1 MNTYDQIITQ
11 ELPGYVMDEAS
22 RVFVRP
28 GSQGIGYRD
37 GGEDALL
44 QIIQSVNDRST
55 LSSELVKHM
64 KDWPSEYHF
73 SRKRHLLLRPFE
85 IKRGDR
91 VLELG
96 SGCGSITRY
105 LAEIGAEVTAV
116 EGELARAAVAAKRCE
131 GFDNVR
137 FVTDNFLSLDL
148 TEKFD
153 WVLMIGVLEYSQ
165 KYATSQDRPRE
176 YLDIAHRHMK
186 PNGTLVIAI
195 ENKLGLK
202 YLNGAGED
210 HNGKR
215 FYGPQ
220 DLYGDN
226 DITTW
231 GRTELQD
238 MLTAAGFSQNKFFAA
253 FPDYKLPKII
263 LSEDIDQNRNFRA
276 EELLHYSKSLDY
288 RGKNERIFDESLVM
302 SSLRK
307 NGMMIDMANSFLI
320 ACRLDEIQDGFD
332 TNVLAHYFSVDRQPH
347 LCTHTR
353 FLNGV
358 NGQITVI
365 KKPLLTNSNI
375 STSQIFVTTEEGELL
390 QLTQF
395 EEKAASNYHSGR
407 LMGLNI
413 TKALKKG
420 DTESLK
426 LLLQTWAAFLIHSF
440 EITCRRSG
448 MRLTMQDLA
457 GRDLSSVMIEGA
469 AIDCGPQNI
478 IMGDHIHAFDLEW
491 QSDKPV
497 PLVWVLNRNAKHIV
511 RQRHSSKPMIQVT
524 DIVGFIADMLDM
536 TATTEDLAEA
546 DHLERQ
552 FQQGVALVEP
562 SNLTA
567 LTDAFD
573 QP

>member
-1 MNTYDQIITQ
+1 MNTSELTTAA
-11 ELPGYVMDEAS
+11 ELPGYVMDDAS
-22 RVFVRP
+22 GVFVRP

-44 QIIQSVNDRST
+44 KIIQSVSDRST
-55 LSSELVKHM
+55 LSSELVRHM
-64 KDWPSEYHF
+64 NDWPSEYHF
-73 SRKRHLLLRPFE
+73 SRKRHLVLRPFE

-96 SGCGSITRY
+96 SGCGSITRH

-137 FVTDNFLSLDL
+137 FVADNFLALDL
-148 TEKFD
+148 PEKFD
-153 WVLMIGVLEYSQ
+153 WVLMIGVFEYSQ
-165 KYATSQDRPRE
+165 KYGTSADRQRE
-176 YLDIAHRHMK
+176 YLDIARRHLK

-231 GRTELQD
+231 GRVELQD
-238 MLTAAGFSQNKFFAA
+238 MLAAAGFAQTKFFAA

-263 LSEDIDQNRNFRA
+263 FSEDIDQHRHFRA
-276 EELLHYSKSLDY
+276 EELLHYTKSLDY

-302 SSLRK
+302 ASLRK
-307 NGMMIDMANSFLI
+307 NGMMVDMANSFLI
-320 ACRLDEIQDGFD
+320 ACRLDELQDGFD
-332 TNVLAHYFSVDRQPH
+332 PNVLAHYFSVDRQRH

-353 FLNGV
+353 FMSGV

-365 KKPLLTNSNI
+365 KKPIDADQPTLAAPM
-375 STSQIFVTTEEGELL
+375 FVTTESGDLL

-395 EEKAASNYHSGR
+395 EDKAASDYYPGR
-407 LMGLNI
+407 LMGFDI
-413 TKALKKG
+413 SKALKKG
-420 DTESLK
+420 DAEQLK
-426 LLLQTWAAFLIHSF
+426 TLLKTWAAFLVHSF
-440 EITCRRSG
+440 QITCRHTG
-448 MRLTMQDLA
+448 QRLTMADLE
-457 GRDLSSVMIEGA
+457 GRRLASVMIEGA

-478 IMGDHIHAFDLEW
+478 ILGERIHAFDLEW
-491 QSDKPV
+491 QSDQPV
-497 PLVWVLNRNAKHIV
+497 PLAWVLNRNAKHAV
-511 RQRHSSKPMIQVT
+511 RLRHSNKQVIQVT
-524 DIVGFIADMLDM
+524 DIVGFIAEMLGV
-536 TATTEDLAEA
+536 TAMTEDIAEA
-546 DHLERQ
+546 NYLEKQ
-552 FQQGVALVEP
+552 FQSGVALVEP
-562 SNLTA
+562 SNITPLTEA
-567 LTDAFD
+567 LDL
-573 QP
+573 P